1 MRDLIFLK
9 ILDMSRAACLVIAVI
24 FLARLCLKRAPKMIS
39 YLLWVVV
46 LVRLLCPVSIE
57 SAVSI
62 LPEMESVSQD
72 YTLADEPITVVGA
85 SEAAYRAVGDA
96 LNGGLDVQH
105 IRTTERNEN
114 GNVAYATATR
124 REVWLL
130 FGKYV
135 WLAGMVFMLVR
146 AGIQTFRLRRRLV
159 GAVPIEKGVFLADHM
174 ESPFVMG
181 LLRPRIYLP
190 SALNEDE
197 REYILLHERHH
208 IHRGDH
214 ITRALAFAALCL
226 HWFNP
231 LVWLAF
237 FLSGRDM
244 EMSCDESVI
253 RHLGGEIRAEYA
265 ASLLRLTTGRRT
277 IAPTPLAFG
286 EGDTGGRIRNLS
298 RWKKPLTA
306 VMAIAV
312 VVCSALAVC
321 LLTDPVR
328 DRQDVL
334 AGSVYTLERPL
345 MDEPYIMIG
354 TDEPNA
360 EEHGRL
366 MSALQGFTVT
376 ADMHLYVEFND
387 FEVTQTAYWGAL
399 APYEM
404 SSKMKELIGERVT
417 DAYILRRE
425 DQRFLLFM
433 QTKRGDTL
441 YAYGWEDISEREDV
455 YSDDSRLY
463 ALYRL
468 QSVFDEDY
476 DKSEFFGYSLFHSME
491 QPYGCIGV
499 FAVTEMPDYTIVG
512 FAGSDSWSNVP
523 DDMGY
528 AVFRSYGNRS
538 GYRLLDWQLYSDVM
552 DGTRIVV
559 ADPAVLDE
567 RGRMTDKN
575 TYDIILSANSD
586 LEKIVRYGDNP
597 NKGVVALIE
606 PQATLELFSFEKY
619 TTGANVSRK
628 ITSPF
633 RMTVFAW
640 RDFAKDKTLS
650 TVFYDKEGKKMVA
663 DMPERVSISLIED
676 NKNIR
681 TVTLSESNARML
693 INALENT
700 PLWELDHP
708 VYHRKESA
716 FTNGYIIRIEHVVH
730 DEYVLHDDMT
740 DCFVWEYEG
749 EYYIDGYK
757 YPEGGRHI
765 QRLDLP
771 ESLTW
776 TYVQNAMMYPIP
788 ERIKVIKYADG
799 VQVGEVVMTDEKQ
812 IAYWS
817 EEMRTPL
824 FQVSLAFGATA
835 HKYDNGYVLRMEY
848 AEEDVAREGVSY
860 LDAHVW
866 MFMDKVYY
874 DGYTYP
880 TDPEDD
886 TTWGSDLWFAE
897 LNRLFEPAS

>member
-1 MRDLIFLK
+1 MLDIVFLK
-9 ILDMSRAACLVIAVI
+9 ILDMSLTASIAVAVI
-24 FLARLCLKRAPKMIS
+24 LLARLCLRRAPKVIT
-39 YLLWVVV
+39 YALWAIV
-46 LVRLLCPVSIE
+46 LFRLLCPVTVE

-62 LPEMESVSQD
+62 LPEMESVARD
-72 YTLADEPITVVGA
+72 YTLADEPITVIGA

-96 LNGGLDVQH
+96 LNGGIDVQH
-105 IRTTERNEN
+105 IRTIERNEN
-114 GNVAYATATR
+114 GNIAYATATWW
-124 REVWLL
+124 EVWIL
-130 FGKYV
+130 FGQYV
-135 WLAGMVFMLVR
+135 WLAGMAVMLIR
-146 AGIQTFRLRRRLV
+146 ALVQTVKLRHRLV
-159 GAVPIEKGVFLADHM
+159 GAVSLGDRVYLADHIDT
-174 ESPFVMG
+174 PFVIG
-181 LLRPRIYLP
+181 LIRPRIYLP
-190 SALNEDE
+190 SSLQENE

-208 IHRGDH
+208 IRRGDH
-214 ITRALAFAALCL
+214 ITRALGFAALCL

-231 LVWLAF
+231 FAWAAF
-237 FLSGRDM
+237 ILSGRDM
-244 EMSCDESVI
+244 EMSCDEAVV
-253 RHLGGEIRAEYA
+253 RRLGGEIRADYA
-265 ASLLRLTTGRRT
+265 ASLLRLATGHRA

-286 EGDTGGRIRNLS
+286 EGETGGRIRNLS
-298 RWKKPLTA
+298 KWKKPLLI
-306 VMAIAV
+306 VVVIAV
-312 VVCSALAVC
+312 VVCVVLAVC
-321 LLTDPVR
+321 LLTDPLTEK
-328 DRQDVL
+328 QDVL
-334 AGSVYTLERPL
+334 AGSLYRLEESL
-345 MDEPYIMIG
+345 TDGIYVIVG
-354 TDEPNA
+354 TDEKNA
-360 EEHGRL
+360 QEHDRL
-366 MSALQGFTVT
+366 MTSLQTILLT
-376 ADMHLYVEFND
+376 ADMQLYLQLGDNME
-387 FEVTQTAYWGAL
+387 YWGAPE
-399 APYEM
+399 PYEL
-404 SSKMKELIGERVT
+404 SKKMQELIGKRIT

-425 DQRFLLFM
+425 DQRFLLFA
-433 QTKRGDTL
+433 QTNRGDTI
-441 YAYGWEDISEREDV
+441 YAYGWEDISERDDV
-455 YSDDSRLY
+455 HSDDSRLY

-468 QSVFDEDY
+468 ESIFDEKY
-476 DKSEFFGYSLFHSME
+476 DKSEFFGYSLYHSME

-499 FAVTEMPDYTIVG
+499 FAVAEMPGYAIVG
-512 FAGSDSWSNVP
+512 FAGSNSWSNAP

-528 AVFRSYGNRS
+528 AVFRSYGNRR
-538 GYRLLDWQLYSDVM
+538 GYRLLDWKLYPDVM
-552 DGTRIVV
+552 DGTRIVI

-700 PLWELDHP
+700 PLLELDHP

-765 QRLDLP
+765 QRLDLL